1 MEAAA
6 AAAAAAAYHHGHSS
20 GKPSI
25 AFDLPIIS
33 FTNLLLSNLKGD
45 ALVFRI
51 MVIIFFLKM
60 IFLYNS

>member
-1 MEAAA
+1 ME

-33 FTNLLLSNLKGD
+33 FTNLLLSNLVGD

-51 MVIIFFLKM
+51 MVSFSF
-60 IFLYNS
+60 